1 MTDILNNS
9 FILLFVLPFFGTI
22 LLTRLI
28 WRLGRKDSGIALANA
43 SVGAGFAWVTALVLG
58 TPAFPPAFNS
68 SAILSATVA
77 LLIIGI
83 ILDLYLTAETKF
95 GRLIET
101 GAIIL
106 SAVGAVAWM
115 QGGIDVWSI
124 PILIGWG
131 LTIFNLQRMGSR
143 ATPAGGSTRGYGS
156 NWASLL
162 LVLASVGLG
171 FIAWISDIV
180 VDRDLAF
187 GLAACSLGFYVWNWP
202 RPRLF
207 FGRSILLAGGGSML
221 MIALR
226 LLEQAP
232 PLAPAII
239 LLGFIFFIDSAMRNL
254 PPRFDTIFKFSP
266 SLTIIVLAAIPLLL
280 TTIATVIAIEIQ
292 IN

>member
-1 MTDILNNS
+1 MADFLNS
-9 FILLFVLPFFGTI
+9 STFLLLVLPLLGTAI
-22 LLTRLI
+22 LTGLI
-28 WRLGRKDSGIALANA
+28 WFLDRNNAGMALANA
-43 SVGAGFAWVTALVLG
+43 SVGAGFAWVAALVLG
-58 TPAFPPAFNS
+58 TPNFPPAFNS

-83 ILDLYLTAETKF
+83 LLDLFLTAETKF

-101 GAIIL
+101 GAIIV
-106 SAVGAVAWM
+106 STIGAVAWM
-115 QGGIDVWSI
+115 QSGIDIWSI

-131 LTIFNLQRMGSR
+131 LIIFNLQRIG
-143 ATPAGGSTRGYGS
+143 TRTSPSKGYGS
-156 NWASLL
+156 SWASLFL
-162 LVLASVGLG
+162 LLGSVGLG
-171 FIAWISDIV
+171 CIAWLSDIV

-187 GLAACSLGFYVWNWP
+187 GLAACLLGFYVWNWP

-207 FGRSILLAGGGSML
+207 FGRSILLAGGGAML

-239 LLGFIFFIDSAMRNL
+239 LLGFIFFIDSALSNL
-254 PPRFDTIFKFSP
+254 PARFSTTLNFSP
-266 SLTIIVLAAIPLLL
+266 TLVIIVLAAIPILLAV
-280 TTIATVIAIEIQ
+280 IAAVIAIEIQ